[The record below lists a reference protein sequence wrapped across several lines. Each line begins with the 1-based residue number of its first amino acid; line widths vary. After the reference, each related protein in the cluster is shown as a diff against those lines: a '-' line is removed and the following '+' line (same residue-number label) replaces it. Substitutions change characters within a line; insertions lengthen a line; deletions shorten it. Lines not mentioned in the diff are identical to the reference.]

1 MGCGE
6 AEMISDGEELLRLWE
21 GSESFEKVAV
31 RAYGQNIPV
40 RAGGESISDEELE
53 AYKAL
58 RDALIDGRFIGIG
71 FATPKRFGDHPI
83 QIPKEA
89 WVPDPPALRLGFPDV
104 FGGLPYGA
112 HYFAEVRVL
121 ATAKHLI
128 QSGGRPTF
136 ERIFTLAIEQM
147 AAAGEIDV
155 AKHQT
160 EHFPRIRQR
169 AQEMFPLH
177 KAEIEGA
184 RPRTIAKY
192 FSPFYNDLLRRSE

>member
-1 MGCGE
+1 
-6 AEMISDGEELLRLWE
+6 MITDGEELLRLWE

-40 RAGGESISDEELE
+40 HAKGESISDEELE
-53 AYKAL
+53 AYKSL

-71 FATPKRFGDHPI
+71 FATPKRFGDRPI

-89 WVPDPPALRLGFPDV
+89 WVPDQPALRLGFPDV

-112 HYFAEVRVL
+112 DYFCDVRVL
-121 ATAKHLI
+121 ASAQHLTKTD
-128 QSGGRPTF
+128 GRPTF

-147 AAAGEIDV
+147 AMDGEIDV
-155 AKHQT
+155 AKNQT
-160 EHFPRIRQR
+160 AHFSKVRLR
-169 AQEMFPLH
+169 AKQMFPLH

-184 RPRTIAKY
+184 SRRTIAKY
-192 FSPFYNDLLRRSE
+192 FAPFFNSLAHPKK